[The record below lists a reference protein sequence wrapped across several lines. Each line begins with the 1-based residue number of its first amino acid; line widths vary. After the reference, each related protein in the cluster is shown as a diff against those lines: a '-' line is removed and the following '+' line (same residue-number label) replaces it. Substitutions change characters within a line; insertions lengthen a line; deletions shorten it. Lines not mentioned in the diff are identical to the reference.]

1 MIKGWGLGVN
11 LTEPR
16 VQTLETADPDVFLL
30 EGRYS
35 LLNQPR
41 STACSRTPE
50 IITKRDRI
58 AASHERDAADIR
70 AVSLRFCAAP
80 PTG

>member
-41 STACSRTPE
+41 STAP
-50 IITKRDRI
+50 RI
-58 AASHERDAADIR
+58 GPAESPRW
-70 AVSLRFCAAP
+70 LQL
-80 PTG
+80 